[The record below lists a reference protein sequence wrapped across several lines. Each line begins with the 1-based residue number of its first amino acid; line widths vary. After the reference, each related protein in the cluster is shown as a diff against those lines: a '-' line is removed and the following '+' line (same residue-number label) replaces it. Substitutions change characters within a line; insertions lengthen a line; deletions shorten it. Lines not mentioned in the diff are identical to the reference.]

1 MSNFPIEFQKPPHLL
16 PPDMSSKSNPE
27 HLWLVDEVGGWRT
40 PALDG
45 YQIWVREPVV
55 LPDGRVAGLWT
66 DGVSVPALVWTVS
79 GIANF
84 TMPAL
89 LFALGHDA
97 GYVAELKDQ
106 KTLDDWLFEWAL
118 LAGVSRYQR
127 NAAFSCV
134 RLFGGAVWKKHT
146 TKSIDAARQV
156 VQLVKVG
163 CTPEWQPIVVAV

>member
-1 MSNFPIEFQKPPHLL
+1 MSKFPVEFQKPPHLL
-16 PPDMSSKSNPE
+16 PPDMSSKTNTE
-27 HLWLVDEVGGWRT
+27 HLWLVADEWHT
-40 PALDG
+40 PPLDG
-45 YQIWVREPVV
+45 FSIWVREPVV

-106 KTLDDWLFEWAL
+106 KTLDDWLFEWAVM
-118 LAGVSRYQR
+118 AGVSRYQR

-134 RLFGGAVWKKHT
+134 RLFGSSVWKKHT

-163 CTPEWQPIVVAV
+163 ETPVWEPIVVAA